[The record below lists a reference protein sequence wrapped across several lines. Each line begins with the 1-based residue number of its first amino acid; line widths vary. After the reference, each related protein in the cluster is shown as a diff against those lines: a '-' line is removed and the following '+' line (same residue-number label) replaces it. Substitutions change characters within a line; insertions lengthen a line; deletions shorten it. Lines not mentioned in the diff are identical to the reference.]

1 MTRSGYAPSSVLLV
15 TENSRV
21 EPFLEEIISDSAERE
36 KVLSDLVTVLKRVTE
51 ENGKKEVSEADT
63 SRLVNENDVFVH
75 SDRKVQTELV
85 MKMKEKRKKPA
96 EKKQLS
102 EAEVLNEWEDN
113 DRSID
118 TIFLPRSRG
127 PIGRSRNIDLKRVN
141 ITVNANE
148 LLAGATLRLHDGRHY
163 GLVGR
168 NGVGKSTLL
177 RTIAGL
183 EPIQGGTIS
192 INDQV
197 IDAGKPGTERAGR
210 SDRSSELR
218 TRIGMVFQSYDLF
231 PNKTVLGNIT
241 MAPVLVQK
249 RDKSE
254 VEAEAI
260 RLLGRV
266 GLADRKDSWPHEL
279 SGGQRQRVAIC
290 RALILHPEVLLLDEI
305 TAALDPEMV
314 REVLDVVLE
323 LAKSG
328 QTMLIVTHEMQFAR
342 AIADHIILLD
352 GGRIVEESY
361 DAQAFFEHPQ
371 TERAQQFLHT
381 FEFE

>member
-15 TENSRV
+15 AENSRV

-177 RTIAGL
+177 RRMAL
-183 EPIQGGTIS
+183 AR
-192 INDQV
+192 
-197 IDAGKPGTERAGR
+197 IDG
-210 SDRSSELR
+210 
-218 TRIGMVFQSYDLF
+218 F
-231 PNKTVLGNIT
+231 PDYLLVLHVKQEIDGDDT
-241 MAPVLVQK
+241 PVLDAVINS
-249 RDKSE
+249 DKE
-254 VEAEAI
+254 RLNLLKVHEGEGGEA
-260 RLLGRV
+260 
-266 GLADRKDSWPHEL
+266 
-279 SGGQRQRVAIC
+279 
-290 RALILHPEVLLLDEI
+290 
-305 TAALDPEMV
+305 
-314 REVLDVVLE
+314 
-323 LAKSG
+323 
-328 QTMLIVTHEMQFAR
+328 
-342 AIADHIILLD
+342 
-352 GGRIVEESY
+352 
-361 DAQAFFEHPQ
+361 
-371 TERAQQFLHT
+371 
-381 FEFE
+381 

>member
-1 MTRSGYAPSSVLLV
+1 MSCKLAIEDLNLYYGDFHALKSIHMEIQPNEITAFIGPSGC
-15 TENSRV
+15 
-21 EPFLEEIISDSAERE
+21 
-36 KVLSDLVTVLKRVTE
+36 
-51 ENGKKEVSEADT
+51 
-63 SRLVNENDVFVH
+63 
-75 SDRKVQTELV
+75 
-85 MKMKEKRKKPA
+85 
-96 EKKQLS
+96 
-102 EAEVLNEWEDN
+102 
-113 DRSID
+113 
-118 TIFLPRSRG
+118 
-127 PIGRSRNIDLKRVN
+127 
-141 ITVNANE
+141 
-148 LLAGATLRLHDGRHY
+148 
-163 GLVGR
+163 
-168 NGVGKSTLL
+168 GKSTLL
-177 RTIAGL
+177 KSLNRM
-183 EPIQGGTIS
+183 
-192 INDQV
+192 NDLV
-197 IDAGKPGTERAGR
+197 EGCRITGAVKLDGEDIYHGM
-210 SDRSSELR
+210 DVNLLR
-218 TRIGMVFQSYDLF
+218 KRIGMVFQSYDLF

>member
-1 MTRSGYAPSSVLLV
+1 MTEPETTCKGFEVNHLVKQYANADKPVLDDISFKVEHGSVLV
-15 TENSRV
+15 
-21 EPFLEEIISDSAERE
+21 
-36 KVLSDLVTVLKRVTE
+36 VL
-51 ENGKKEVSEADT
+51 
-63 SRLVNENDVFVH
+63 
-75 SDRKVQTELV
+75 
-85 MKMKEKRKKPA
+85 
-96 EKKQLS
+96 
-102 EAEVLNEWEDN
+102 
-113 DRSID
+113 
-118 TIFLPRSRG
+118 G
-127 PIGRSRNIDLKRVN
+127 PSGS
-141 ITVNANE
+141 
-148 LLAGATLRLHDGRHY
+148 
-163 GLVGR
+163 
-168 NGVGKSTLL
+168 GKST
-177 RTIAGL
+177 
-183 EPIQGGTIS
+183 IS
-192 INDQV
+192 ITDQV